1 LALIDGRPV
10 PLLHKIAAAVVV
22 AAVVLGLW
30 LPGERPEAPTTV
42 AARAGGKEPVPV
54 GTPSGVRLGDRAAE
68 SAPGPG
74 PAKAP
79 AHAGPLRPATPAAA
93 AAKANEL
100 GQVPVLMYHRIV
112 DKPQLALDRTVK
124 EFREELVRLA
134 RGGYVPITA
143 GEFVSG
149 RINVPAGRF
158 PVVLTFD
165 DSTPEQF
172 SLDPQGRPKPN
183 TAVAILQEVA
193 RQYPGFRPTA
203 TFYLNKELFGLAG
216 QEAAG
221 LRWLTQNGFELGNHT
236 LTHKDLSTLSRKDV
250 EKEIG
255 DIEAKIVSLTGTHT
269 ATLAYPFG
277 SEPDKRSWAQ
287 KKDGSYAF
295 RGIFLAGWKPSES
308 PFDTEFDPLAIAR
321 VRSEGKIKENDC
333 TRYCSTAWLD
343 ELDRNPA
350 TRYVSD
356 GDPNTVTFPR
366 SEEDRLAKGLRAMG
380 RLY

>member
-1 LALIDGRPV
+1 M
-10 PLLHKIAAAVVV
+10 V

-30 LPGERPEAPTTV
+30 LPGEPAETPSTV
-42 AARAGGKEPVPV
+42 AARAGGKEPVPAGKV
-54 GTPSGVRLGDRAAE
+54 DDVRLGDRAAG
-68 SAPGPG
+68 PGAAPG

-79 AHAGPLRPATPAAA
+79 VHVGPLRPATPAAA
-93 AAKANEL
+93 AVQANEL

-112 DKPQLALDRTVK
+112 EKPTLALDRTVK

-143 GEFVSG
+143 GEFVTG
-149 RINVPAGRF
+149 RINVPAGRH

-172 SLDPQGRPKPN
+172 SLDPQGRPKPG

-193 RQYPGFRPTA
+193 RQHPGFRPTA
-203 TFYLNKELFGLAG
+203 TFYLNKELFGLAS

-236 LTHKDLSTLSRKDV
+236 LTHRDLSTLSRKEV

-255 DIEAKIVSLTGTHT
+255 DVEAKIVSLTGAHT

-277 SEPDKRSWAQ
+277 SEPDKRSWAE

-308 PFDTEFDPLAIAR
+308 PFDTEFDRLAVAR

-333 TRYCSTAWLD
+333 TRYCSTAWLE

-350 TRYVSD
+350 TRYTSD
-356 GDPNTVTFPR
+356 GDPNTITFPK
-366 SEEDRLAKGLRAMG
+366 SEEDRLVKELRGQG
-380 RLY
+380 RIY